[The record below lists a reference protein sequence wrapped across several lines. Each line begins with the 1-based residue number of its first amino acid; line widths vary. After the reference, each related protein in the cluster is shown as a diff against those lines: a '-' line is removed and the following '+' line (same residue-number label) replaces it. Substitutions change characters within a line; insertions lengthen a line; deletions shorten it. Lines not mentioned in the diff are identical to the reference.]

1 MKKININVIG
11 LGFVGLTTA
20 LAFSKLK
27 YKVNAIERNKT
38 SLESLKQNKIKF
50 FEPNLKN
57 ILKKANKNNQ
67 IIFSSSFGFDEKKIN
82 IFFICV
88 GTPAN
93 KNGSTNLNQIILFLK
108 QFKKKI
114 DKKTKFYI
122 VIKSTVP
129 PGSILSFKKMF
140 MDYSNVKFISNP
152 EFLREGHAWKDF
164 FNSGKIIIG
173 TQDNDS
179 KIIMKK
185 IYSKLNDK
193 ILFMSENSAEFSK
206 YLSNLFLSNLIS
218 FSNSM
223 MIFAEKFGGID
234 VKKSF
239 LSLKMDSRFT
249 GNLPKI
255 TEYIHP
261 GLGYGGYCLP
271 KDTLALA
278 YMMKKTNKNNLL
290 STISSINRETFL
302 YQLNKILK
310 NSRKNIFILGA
321 SFKPNSDDI
330 RFSKSIDLV
339 KILQRNKKKN
349 IFVSDPKCYDSIKNL
364 FEKNVKILKKPK
376 KIKNTTYVLATAWKE
391 YIQFSKKLEI
401 SDLIDLRY
409 IV

>member
-27 YKVNAIERNKT
+27 YKVNAIERNKKT

-152 EFLREGHAWKDF
+152 EFLREGMP
-164 FNSGKIIIG
+164 GKISLILE
-173 TQDNDS
+173 
-179 KIIMKK
+179 
-185 IYSKLNDK
+185 KL
-193 ILFMSENSAEFSK
+193 
-206 YLSNLFLSNLIS
+206 
-218 FSNSM
+218 
-223 MIFAEKFGGID
+223 
-234 VKKSF
+234 
-239 LSLKMDSRFT
+239 
-249 GNLPKI
+249 
-255 TEYIHP
+255 
-261 GLGYGGYCLP
+261 
-271 KDTLALA
+271 
-278 YMMKKTNKNNLL
+278 
-290 STISSINRETFL
+290 
-302 YQLNKILK
+302 
-310 NSRKNIFILGA
+310 
-321 SFKPNSDDI
+321 
-330 RFSKSIDLV
+330 
-339 KILQRNKKKN
+339 
-349 IFVSDPKCYDSIKNL
+349 
-364 FEKNVKILKKPK
+364 
-376 KIKNTTYVLATAWKE
+376 
-391 YIQFSKKLEI
+391 
-401 SDLIDLRY
+401 
-409 IV
+409 

>member
-1 MKKININVIG
+1 M
-11 LGFVGLTTA
+11 
-20 LAFSKLK
+20 
-27 YKVNAIERNKT
+27 
-38 SLESLKQNKIKF
+38 
-50 FEPNLKN
+50 
-57 ILKKANKNNQ
+57 
-67 IIFSSSFGFDEKKIN
+67 
-82 IFFICV
+82 
-88 GTPAN
+88 
-93 KNGSTNLNQIILFLK
+93 
-108 QFKKKI
+108 
-114 DKKTKFYI
+114 
-122 VIKSTVP
+122 P

-140 MDYSNVKFISNP
+140 IDYSNVKFISNP

-164 FNSGKIIIG
+164 FNSEKIILG

-330 RFSKSIDLV
+330 RFSKSVDLV
-339 KILQRNKKKN
+339 KILQRNKKKKY
-349 IFVSDPKCYDSIKNL
+349 FCK
-364 FEKNVKILKKPK
+364 
-376 KIKNTTYVLATAWKE
+376 
-391 YIQFSKKLEI
+391 
-401 SDLIDLRY
+401 
-409 IV
+409 